1 MKTKLFIAA
10 SCIGMVLGGAGFFA
24 AQWSFALFSS
34 DTEDSE
40 VHVSS
45 IGRDSQHTI
54 NKPTDVQEL
63 VSEEKLLVRNI
74 KLRKQLDGLDISQ
87 LLQLLEQS
95 IELEEDQNL
104 ADVQSL
110 LIESIARIDPEIA
123 LDRIWQFKFDRW
135 NSLVSSVFTEWTSLN
150 PDHALQTAAT
160 LMGNPRRTAI
170 KTILET
176 VSDTAA
182 VLKIAE
188 SIGIVKDVEFA
199 RIELEVMQSLHDP
212 HRAFDIVFSD
222 TLNDVEQE
230 RLLITVAESWASR
243 EGSSMFYPL
252 LDEII
257 ERFETT
263 RENDRETLRMLSNVV
278 AKITRYHPESMWK
291 LVLSKS
297 AEIRNQFASPVLVA
311 WGRDDFEKALRALER
326 LDDVE
331 LQGQIYRSLFR
342 AEAIR
347 APLSVLNNL
356 NDVSIEHRR
365 STIAWAIRQLFRKQ
379 GAQDAIVH
387 LTTLKEQGE
396 SVELATRFLI
406 EEWAKQDVEAAV
418 AWILSTTEEDDLVRA
433 SLLDETLSEL
443 SQIDPHQALE
453 IAQANS
459 SLTTIPLEASV
470 LYYVSLQGD
479 IETVKSLL
487 KNVSNSERRV
497 AYQQVGKNLIYFNQL
512 DEAAKLVDDLPS
524 KFQIEYFEELAL
536 AWFRER
542 SETLVATASKLS
554 NENARALA
562 KGALPFNAL
571 YPRLTEQEVE
581 ELKSYITDE

>member
-1 MKTKLFIAA
+1 MKTKLFVAA
-10 SCIGMVLGGAGFFA
+10 SCIGMVLSGAVYFA
-24 AQWSFALFSS
+24 VHWSIGLFSS

-40 VHVSS
+40 VHTSS
-45 IGRDSQHTI
+45 VGRDSQHTI
-54 NKPTDVQEL
+54 NKPRDVQEL
-63 VSEEKLLVRNI
+63 VSEENLLVRNI
-74 KLRKQLDGLDISQ
+74 KLRKHLDGLDISQ
-87 LLQLLEQS
+87 LLQLLEQT
-95 IELEEDQNL
+95 IELEKDQDV
-104 ADVQSL
+104 ADVQNQ
-110 LIESIARIDPEIA
+110 LIESIARIDPEVA
-123 LDRIWQFKFDRW
+123 LDRIWKFKFDRW
-135 NSLVSSVFTEWTSLN
+135 NSLVSSVFTEWTFLN
-150 PDHALQTAAT
+150 LDGALQTAAT
-160 LMGNPRRTAI
+160 LVGTPRRTAF

-176 VSDTAA
+176 VSDTAE

-199 RIELEVMQSLHDP
+199 RIELEVVQSLHDP

-252 LDEII
+252 LDVII
-257 ERFETT
+257 ERFEAT

-278 AKITRYHPESMWK
+278 AKITQYHPESMWK

-297 AEIRNQFASPVLVA
+297 AAVRNQFASPVLVA
-311 WGRDDFEKALRALER
+311 WGRQDFEKALLALER
-326 LDDVE
+326 LDEVE
-331 LQGQIYRSLFR
+331 LRGQIYRSLFR
-342 AEAIR
+342 SEAIR
-347 APLSVLNNL
+347 SPLTALNSI

-396 SVELATRFLI
+396 NVELATRFLI

-418 AWILSTTEEDDLVRA
+418 SWILSATAEDDPLRA

-443 SQIDPHQALE
+443 SLIDPHRALAL
-453 IAQANS
+453 AQANS
-459 SLTTIPLEASV
+459 SLTAVPLEASV

-487 KNVSNSERRV
+487 KNVSASERRV
-497 AYQQVGKNLIYFNQL
+497 AYQNVGSNLIYFNL
-512 DEAAKLVDDLPS
+512 IDEAARLVDDLPS
-524 KFQIEYFEELAL
+524 KFQIEYFEEIAL

-554 NENARALA
+554 SENAKALA

-581 ELKSYITDE
+581 KLKSYINDE